1 MEDGPTDGRR
11 LSRPPSKYEAGAGSG
26 QGRREGR
33 RDAPVRELKRAKLD
47 DGAEKMQDS
56 GAEKMVP
63 ISSVLGK
70 LLQVVVEL
78 QAGKQKLRDKASEL
92 VGDGPVGAELEALKL
107 QASRQGTPR
116 RFASWGVDGAGTFPV
131 PRRAS

>member
-47 DGAEKMQDS
+47 DGAEKMQDA

-63 ISSVLGK
+63 TSSVLDK

-107 QASRQGTPR
+107 QDGRCV
-116 RFASWGVDGAGTFPV
+116 VDRAVEALIHAGAPD
-131 PRRAS
+131 P

>member
-1 MEDGPTDGRR
+1 MEDGPTVGRR

-47 DGAEKMQDS
+47 DGAEKMQDA

-70 LLQVVVEL
+70 LLLVVMEL

-92 VGDGPVGAELEALKL
+92 EGAASDALTAPPRDEPCTILVGGK
-107 QASRQGTPR
+107 
-116 RFASWGVDGAGTFPV
+116 RFRLHSAHAFQHTCAHHD
-131 PRRAS
+131 

>member
-1 MEDGPTDGRR
+1 MEAGPVDGRR
-11 LSRPPSKYEAGAGSG
+11 LSRPPSKYEAGAGLG

-33 RDAPVRELKRAKLD
+33 RDPPDRDLKRAKLD
-47 DGAEKMQDS
+47 DGAEKMQDA
-56 GAEKMVP
+56 GAEQMVP

-92 VGDGPVGAELEALKL
+92 VGDGPVGAELEALEL
-107 QASRQGTPR
+107 QDGKCVVDRAVEALIHATNAAALTSPPR
-116 RFASWGVDGAGTFPV
+116 
-131 PRRAS
+131 

>member
-1 MEDGPTDGRR
+1 MDNAAPETRR
-11 LSRPPSKYEAGAGSG
+11 ATKRPNVFEPGIGGG
-26 QGRREGR
+26 QGRRKEDELEG
-33 RDAPVRELKRAKLD
+33 KRTKL
-47 DGAEKMQDS
+47 GGPATSTSQDS

-107 QASRQGTPR
+107 QDGRCVVDRAVEALIHATNAAPR
-116 RFASWGVDGAGTFPV
+116 LMH
-131 PRRAS
+131 